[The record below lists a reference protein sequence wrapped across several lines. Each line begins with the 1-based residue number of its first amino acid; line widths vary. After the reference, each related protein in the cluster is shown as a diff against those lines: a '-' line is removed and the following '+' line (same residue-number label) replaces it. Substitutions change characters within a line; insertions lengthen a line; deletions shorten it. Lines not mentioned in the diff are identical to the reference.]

1 MTGVSVGASATYLD
15 DVTLARAAARWG
27 AFFASIDDDECQLL
41 DRFALGD
48 NLKSICFE
56 LGLSYDAIRKRLVRR
71 QDALGLPST
80 ATFLHFW
87 MTVRGLG
94 RTAAD
99 PTMLRYAELLRASL
113 GYSPSMVLPSPETSA
128 MALQLRSRAWR
139 PAPSA
144 AARDRADAE
153 AMTISLLSPAAW
165 HAVLLVA
172 TSGSWQ
178 ADKWPHVNGQHELFQ
193 RLALVTSGAELSD
206 KLVASLDRA
215 LDLGNV
221 PWLRPMLA
229 FGAVESP
236 LLVSAPPLP
245 WPRDRAKAPPVFS
258 DGAFDSTR
266 DFRFASELSVLLEQ
280 GNTAAVQRLL
290 CAVDDSI
297 DYGPLTGFSVA
308 LTFFQSNSPG
318 LRAMISPLLN
328 RLISCRAHLAETLGV
343 HPTRLLDSIALTDC
357 GVSAPAERYLL
368 PGGDRLLAL
377 AAEQLLPEVR
387 GLSTTGEG
395 RPRLD
400 PRR

>member
-1 MTGVSVGASATYLD
+1 MTGVSASSSATYLD

-27 AFFASIDDDECQLL
+27 AFFASIDDDEVQLL

-113 GYSPSMVLPSPETSA
+113 GYAPSMVLPSPETSA

-153 AMTISLLSPAAW
+153 AMTIALLSPAAW

-172 TSGSWQ
+172 TSGCWQ
-178 ADKWPHVNGQHELFQ
+178 GDQWPHVNGQHELFQ
-193 RLALVTSGAELSD
+193 RLLSATSGVELSD
-206 KLVASLDRA
+206 KLIASLDRA
-215 LDLGNV
+215 LDLDNT
-221 PWLRPMLA
+221 PWLRSMLA
-229 FGAVESP
+229 FGAIESP
-236 LLVSAPPLP
+236 LLVPASPLP
-245 WPRDRAKAPPVFS
+245 WSGDHAKAPSVFA
-258 DGAFDSTR
+258 DGAFDSAR
-266 DFRFASELSVLLEQ
+266 DFRFAAELSLLLEQ
-280 GNTAAVQRLL
+280 GNTAAIQRLL
-290 CAVDDSI
+290 CTVDDSI
-297 DYGPLTGFSVA
+297 DYGPLTGFAVA
-308 LTFFQSNSPG
+308 LAFFRSNSPG
-318 LRAMISPLLN
+318 LRAMLSPLLN

-343 HPTRLLDSIALTDC
+343 HPTRLLDSVALIDC

-368 PGGDRLLAL
+368 PGGDRLMAL

-387 GLSTTGEG
+387 GLTSTGEG
-395 RPRLD
+395 RARVA
-400 PRR
+400 R